1 MSLKI
6 ILNKNNNEKKKHLTK
21 LSAKTSSINIV
32 CPKEMQDLPH
42 QRLVTTLHSA
52 WELAYSLSRHFSLV
66 VQTP

>member
-1 MSLKI
+1 M
-6 ILNKNNNEKKKHLTK
+6 KNNNDKKKKKKHLTK

-32 CPKEMQDLPH
+32 CPKELQDLPH

>member
-1 MSLKI
+1 M
-6 ILNKNNNEKKKHLTK
+6 KNNNDKKKKEHLTK

-32 CPKEMQDLPH
+32 CPKELQDLPH